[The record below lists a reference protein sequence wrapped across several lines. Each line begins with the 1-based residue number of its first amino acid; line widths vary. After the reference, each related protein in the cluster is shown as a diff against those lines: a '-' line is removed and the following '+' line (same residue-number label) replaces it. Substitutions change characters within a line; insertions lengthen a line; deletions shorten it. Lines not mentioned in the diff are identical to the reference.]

1 LVTNER
7 PGLRGLDIARG
18 HLRRLTDTPPRSN
31 DMVTFALLRWAG
43 IAAIPSIMK
52 LTTKP
57 TALSLMSISH
67 QLRKHVMRE
76 KFMHNV
82 SFSKRLA
89 LLICAAVL
97 ALPTLL
103 MAQAG
108 SLDPTFGTNGIVTT
122 VNTSANAAAL
132 QSDGKIVGAGA
143 ISQPA
148 GLLRYN
154 TTGTLDPNFGAGGE
168 VLIAVGRPNSGP
180 AFAVAIQTDGKIL
193 AAAPADRHP
202 TIFRLNTDGSPDNT
216 FGSNGAVAIQAG
228 GIFLPPAS
236 GGMVV
241 QSDGKILVATGRIL
255 ARLLANGQSDSTFGS
270 NGVAPTIGGG
280 S

>member
-1 LVTNER
+1 
-7 PGLRGLDIARG
+7 
-18 HLRRLTDTPPRSN
+18 
-31 DMVTFALLRWAG
+31 
-43 IAAIPSIMK
+43 
-52 LTTKP
+52 
-57 TALSLMSISH
+57 
-67 QLRKHVMRE
+67 
-76 KFMHNV
+76 MHNV

-132 QSDGKIVGAGA
+132 QSDGKIVGAGG
-143 ISQPA
+143 ISQQA

-280 S
+280 SIAFLRNREILLSSGSVTSLTLDDSRAILEHNKGLVVRTAPSVGKPSQVTFRNKKWLTRVSGAAAL